1 MFIAMDSRFA
11 EKHYQQ
17 SYVVVS
23 DIHIR
28 RNVKNKRIPFFSF
41 FDVLSMRINDM
52 AELPPYNCTRGLGR
66 HITQYVTKEI
76 STVQLWAI
84 TLAKSLSY
92 SYSYSYSYSSS
103 VLTILESKTKES
115 KAFHKKSIILLLHS
129 QYVYSTY
136 TQHSHD
142 AFPDDEFT

>member
-11 EKHYQQ
+11 EKHYQK

-28 RNVKNKRIPFFSF
+28 RNVKNKRIAFFSF

-92 SYSYSYSYSSS
+92 SYSYSSS

-115 KAFHKKSIILLLHS
+115 KAFHKKSIILLLLS
-129 QYVYSTY
+129 QYV
-136 TQHSHD
+136 
-142 AFPDDEFT
+142 

>member
-11 EKHYQQ
+11 EKHYQK

-28 RNVKNKRIPFFSF
+28 RNVKNKRIAFFSF

-66 HITQYVTKEI
+66 HITQYVTEEI

-84 TLAKSLSY
+84 TFAKSL

-115 KAFHKKSIILLLHS
+115 KAFHKKSIILLLLS

>member
-11 EKHYQQ
+11 EKHYQK

-28 RNVKNKRIPFFSF
+28 RNVKNKRIAFFSF
-41 FDVLSMRINDM
+41 FDVLSMILNDM

-84 TLAKSLSY
+84 TFAKSLSY
-92 SYSYSYSYSSS
+92 SYSYSCSSS
-103 VLTILESKTKES
+103 VLTILKSKTKES
-115 KAFHKKSIILLLHS
+115 KAFHKKSIFLLLLS
-129 QYVYSTY
+129 QYV
-136 TQHSHD
+136 
-142 AFPDDEFT
+142 

>member
-11 EKHYQQ
+11 EKHYQK

-41 FDVLSMRINDM
+41 FDVLSMILNDM

-84 TLAKSLSY
+84 TFAKSL
-92 SYSYSYSYSSS
+92 SYSYSYSSS

-115 KAFHKKSIILLLHS
+115 KAFHKKSIILLLLS

>member
-11 EKHYQQ
+11 EKHYQK

-28 RNVKNKRIPFFSF
+28 RNVKNKRIAFFSF

-84 TLAKSLSY
+84 TFAKSL

-103 VLTILESKTKES
+103 VLTILKSKTKES
-115 KAFHKKSIILLLHS
+115 KAFHKKSIFLLLLS